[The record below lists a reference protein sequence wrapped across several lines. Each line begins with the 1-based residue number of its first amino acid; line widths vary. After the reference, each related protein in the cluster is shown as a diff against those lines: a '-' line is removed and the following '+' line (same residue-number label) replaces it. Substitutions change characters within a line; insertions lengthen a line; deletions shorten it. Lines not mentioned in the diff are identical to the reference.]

1 MQERRKWPRAALLS
15 EVLIRRAGPGAAEES
30 VWGLDLSEA
39 GIRLLACESLLLRT
53 GEEIQVHIAFP
64 GEAEQVSLE
73 GRVVW
78 IQPGAQVGIHF
89 DDDQPLARA
98 RVLKVVTE
106 RRLAALTGVPTLW
119 CFVPEAHAGLSR
131 GQDDTSASPLSR
143 SSLAPRTPSESST
156 PYGLS
161 C

>member
-1 MQERRKWPRAALLS
+1 MQDRRKWPRAALLS
-15 EVLIRRAGPGAAEES
+15 EVRIRRAGPGTVEKS

-39 GIRLLACESLLLRT
+39 GIRLLACESLLLRP
-53 GEEIQVHIAFP
+53 GEEIRVRIAIP

-73 GRVVW
+73 GRVAW
-78 IQPGAQVGIHF
+78 IQPGAQVGVHF

-119 CFVPEAHAGLSR
+119 CFVPAARTREGD
-131 GQDDTSASPLSR
+131 GQ
-143 SSLAPRTPSESST
+143 
-156 PYGLS
+156 
-161 C
+161 